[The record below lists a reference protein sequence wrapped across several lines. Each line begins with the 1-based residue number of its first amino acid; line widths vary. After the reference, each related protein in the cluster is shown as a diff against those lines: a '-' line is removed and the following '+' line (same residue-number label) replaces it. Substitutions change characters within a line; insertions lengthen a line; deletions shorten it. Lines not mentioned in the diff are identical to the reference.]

1 MIFIISAPSGAGKTT
16 IVNDLTRQ
24 VPKLARLTT
33 TTTRPPREGEVDGR
47 DYTFVSEET
56 FLRMIEAGE
65 FIEWKKTYGN
75 YYGIPK
81 QAIVNALD
89 SDSDFVVILDVYG
102 RQELVRRYPS
112 CVSIFIIP
120 PDVEELRRRLI
131 QRGECPE
138 EEMDAR
144 VSRIEEELAFAPL
157 YDHIVVNRCIDQAVS
172 EIADII
178 AHYRAQ

>member
-16 IVNDLTRQ
+16 IVNELTRE

-33 TTTRPPREGEVDGR
+33 TTTRSPRGDEVDGR

-56 FLRMIEAGE
+56 FLEMIEAGE

-81 QAIVNALD
+81 QAIAKALD
-89 SDSDFVVILDVYG
+89 SDFDFVLILDVYG
-102 RQELVRRYPS
+102 RQELVRGYPS
-112 CVSIFIIP
+112 CVSIFIMP
-120 PDVEELRRRLI
+120 PDVEELRQRLAE
-131 QRGECPE
+131 RGQCPG
-138 EEMDAR
+138 EEMNAR

-157 YDHIVVNRCIDQAVS
+157 YDHVVVNRCVDEAVNDV
-172 EIADII
+172 ADII
-178 AHYRAQ
+178 ARYRAR